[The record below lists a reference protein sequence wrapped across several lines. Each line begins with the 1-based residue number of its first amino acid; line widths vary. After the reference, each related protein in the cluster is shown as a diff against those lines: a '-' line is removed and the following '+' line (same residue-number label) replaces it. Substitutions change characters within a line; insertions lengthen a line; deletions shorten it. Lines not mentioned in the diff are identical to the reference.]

1 MASALHSDDARRSS
15 GFETATSRC
24 RQKKVVPNRA
34 RRRCVF
40 SLPRATSN
48 PTADSEPVDS
58 NPKHIIIIGAGFAGV
73 ATAYHVFKQVA
84 HMVRDAETSGTSDG
98 AINVSPIKVT
108 LIDEKAIA
116 GGASGVAAG
125 LLHPYTPR
133 GKIIWRGVE
142 GVAATLELVTAAE
155 EAEAALKKG
164 TVALP
169 PDVELKNKNTNVRG
183 RKIAHRAG
191 VCRPARSLKQARDLA
206 KFAAVSYGKGGKGVA
221 VDVAKLTEL
230 IPNINVP
237 DEVVDEM
244 VLDIETTKTNN
255 ENDEDETDYNK
266 STPSE
271 SSTKQVSRSSRKAMI
286 RKQKNESNA
295 SVTAGLHI
303 PEGLVLDTTRYL
315 SSLWDATKL
324 LAFSEKTPSGCS
336 ARMEIR
342 TVTGLGDDLLL
353 DQFDSVIV
361 ACGAAAGSVAELS
374 GNTLSTQLQG
384 GHVVEMVP
392 KKLEKNE
399 NNQWPTDAPG
409 VLGSP
414 YIAPLG
420 PGRLLVGTTKEYDV
434 TVEDARRAGVVE
446 LNHESIDESNDDELS
461 EKRKRARDAGIDLV
475 KKASDVYPPL
485 GDVDTWRIDV
495 TRYGV
500 RANPPRSNLGS
511 LPLVGRISVGKGGER
526 NEDSKDVDKSLKS
539 WWYVGGLG
547 ARGLVYHG
555 MLGEI
560 VARCVLEDDDRYIP
574 TELRFDP
581 GSDSLGVSN

>member
-324 LAFSEKTPSGCS
+324 LAFSEETPSGCS

-342 TVTGLGDDLLL
+342 TVTGLGDDSLL

-374 GNTLSTQLQG
+374 GNTLPTQLQG

-446 LNHESIDESNDDELS
+446 LNHESIDESKDDELS

-555 MLGEI
+555 MLGKI